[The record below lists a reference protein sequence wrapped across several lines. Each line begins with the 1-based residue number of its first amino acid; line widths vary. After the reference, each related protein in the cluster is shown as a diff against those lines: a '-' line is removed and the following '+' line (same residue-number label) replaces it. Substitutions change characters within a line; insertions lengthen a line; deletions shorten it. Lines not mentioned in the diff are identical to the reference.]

1 MKQGH
6 SPFWIEVKNYLFI
19 LIGSAIVAIGFN
31 TLLLPN
37 QIAAGGVSGISTIMQ
52 SFGFEAAYV
61 QWGLNIPLFIAGFYL
76 LGGTFGVKTLVGSIF
91 YLSWCLSQD
100 ILHLSHMKRC

>member
-1 MKQGH
+1 MKQEH
-6 SPFWIEVKNYLFI
+6 SQLWIEVKNYVLI
-19 LIGSAIVAIGFN
+19 LIGSAIVAVGFN

-61 QWGLNIPLFIAGFYL
+61 QWGLNIPLFIAGFL
-76 LGGTFGVKTLVGSIF
+76 FIRWNIWGKTLVGSVF
-91 YLSWCLSQD
+91 FTFNGVLNKTHCSC
-100 ILHLSHMKRC
+100 HP

>member
-6 SPFWIEVKNYLFI
+6 SQFWIEVKNYLFI

-61 QWGLNIPLFIAGFYL
+61 QWGL
-76 LGGTFGVKTLVGSIF
+76 IF
-91 YLSWCLSQD
+91 PCLSLAF
-100 ILHLSHMKRC
+100 IY

>member
-1 MKQGH
+1 MKQEH
-6 SPFWIEVKNYLFI
+6 SQLWFEVKNYVLI
-19 LIGSAIVAIGFN
+19 LIGSAIVAVGFN

-76 LGGTFGVKTLVGSIF
+76 LGGTFGVKRSLV
-91 YLSWCLSQD
+91 LSFTFNGVLNKTHCSC
-100 ILHLSHMKRC
+100 HP

>member
-6 SPFWIEVKNYLFI
+6 SQLWIEAKNYLFI

-76 LGGTFGVKTLVGSIF
+76 LGGDIWRENARWLYFFTFDGVCHKT
-91 YLSWCLSQD
+91 YCTCD
-100 ILHLSHMKRC
+100 T